1 MDDNELCSNNINNE
15 KKNNNELNKK
25 DNKKEKD
32 NDEKINYESE
42 YYELNDLTTEK
53 LEEIKKYFKNK
64 YDINKDENK
73 KLYEE
78 DHNWIKNYEFK
89 YLDNKKD
96 IPGYI
101 KWTGIT
107 CSMCAAL
114 NALYSLNNFRDF
126 FKKDKL
132 EYNLDNYLKKM
143 SSSLNEFHN
152 IILDI
157 REFYSIPNIN
167 LFDFIKKIFIDF
179 DDKKIIISN
188 DEIHKK
194 YVDLIYKSH
203 YLDLDFYSNLLS
215 EILYIFSELLW
226 QLKKNDDDSVML
238 WYKLDLLNLI
248 NRDLNKMIVESIEE
262 GYKLSLINKTL
273 YFDIFKGINE
283 NRVININLFKEVK
296 FNDIIN
302 IEELIDCSEFLE
314 KNPNLKNKLKY
325 KLKSIIIHCGSSSTG
340 GDFGC
345 FRKDDIE
352 DKYWYFQMNEE
363 VKKYSLEEII
373 NKDKFSGYNTVNTIF
388 LLYELIE

>member
-1 MDDNELCSNNINNE
+1 
-15 KKNNNELNKK
+15 
-25 DNKKEKD
+25 
-32 NDEKINYESE
+32 
-42 YYELNDLTTEK
+42 
-53 LEEIKKYFKNK
+53 
-64 YDINKDENK
+64 
-73 KLYEE
+73 
-78 DHNWIKNYEFK
+78 
-89 YLDNKKD
+89 
-96 IPGYI
+96 
-101 KWTGIT
+101 
-107 CSMCAAL
+107 
-114 NALYSLNNFRDF
+114 
-126 FKKDKL
+126 
-132 EYNLDNYLKKM
+132 
-143 SSSLNEFHN
+143 
-152 IILDI
+152 
-157 REFYSIPNIN
+157 
-167 LFDFIKKIFIDF
+167 
-179 DDKKIIISN
+179 
-188 DEIHKK
+188 
-194 YVDLIYKSH
+194 
-203 YLDLDFYSNLLS
+203 
-215 EILYIFSELLW
+215 
-226 QLKKNDDDSVML
+226 ML
-238 WYKLDLLNLI
+238 WYKLDLLKLR